1 MTTRLNHI
9 AGWVGRIAILAVF
22 SVGVVVLLF
31 WLAGKYAPKVP
42 SQRPTAPAHA
52 LDAGQ
57 RLAPVLLKQLPLSE
71 SAVGTIR
78 AVHETTIGSKLLARV
93 VEVNLKAGQKVKKGD
108 VLIRLD
114 DTDLRAKLQQARAA
128 VAAEEAVHRQAAG
141 DEKRYAQLVKS
152 RTISQQ
158 QYDNIVATLQTAEAN
173 LHRAQATVN
182 EVQATLDWATIR
194 SPIDGTVIDK
204 KVDVGDMVTPGQ
216 MLVTLFDPNHM
227 QLVASVRES
236 LTSRLQVGQSIG
248 VCVERLKKQCSGTIS
263 EIVPEAQSASRTFQV
278 KVTGPCPPGIY
289 SGMFGRILI
298 PLDKEA
304 VLLIP
309 RRAVREVG
317 QLELVDVVNHN
328 QASRRAIRTGRALS
342 EDEVKMFPDL
352 LQGEQYVIVLSGL
365 REGEHVVLPAAATAA
380 QEAPHD

>member
-1 MTTRLNHI
+1 MTIRINHL
-9 AGWVGRIAILAVF
+9 ARWVGQTVILVIF
-22 SVGVVVLLF
+22 GVGVTVLLL
-31 WLAGKYAPKVP
+31 WLAGKFAPKVP
-42 SQRPTAPAHA
+42 SHNPTTLAHA
-52 LDAGQ
+52 LEVEQ
-57 RLAPVLLKQLPLSE
+57 RLVPVLLKQLPLSE
-71 SAVGTIR
+71 TAVGSVR

-93 VEVNLKAGQKVKKGD
+93 VEVNLKAGQKVQKGD

-114 DTDLRAKLQQARAA
+114 DTDLRAKLQQAKAA
-128 VAAEEAVHRQAAG
+128 VAAEEAVYRQAAG

-158 QYDNIVATLQTAEAN
+158 QYDNTVATLQTAEAN

-236 LTSRLQVGQSIG
+236 LSRRLEVGQSIG
-248 VCVERLKKQCSGTIS
+248 VRLEGFDKQCSGTIS
-263 EIVPEAQSASRTFQV
+263 EKVPEAQSASRSFQV

-289 SGMFGRILI
+289 SGMFGRIFI

-304 VLLIP
+304 ALLIP
-309 RRAVREVG
+309 RRAVHEVG

-328 QASRRAIRTGRALS
+328 QTSRRTIRTARTLS
-342 EDEVKMFPDL
+342 NDEIKMFPDL
-352 LQGEQYVIVLSGL
+352 LRGEQYVIVLSGL
-365 REGEHVVLPAAATAA
+365 HEGEQVVLPVAA